1 MKTKSSKLPEKHT
14 EINTADV
21 IPDVVDVGQRL
32 LDKGEGIVY
41 GGDNGEILYEKPDG
55 TIRVLDPDND
65 EGEVLI

>member
-1 MKTKSSKLPEKHT
+1 MKTKSAGLPKKRR

-65 EGEVLI
+65 EGEVLT